1 MRPTRRAETKRCVF
15 DLEEKLQKARER
27 ELEHLKLHRA
37 RSKLHRARSKLHAAC
52 LIERAREHQ
61 RLLQNES
68 FTAAKP
74 RRHDLPPQGA
84 GIGRPSSAQTHKVII
99 RRTDTLSR
107 THGKDAGPETKGRTD
122 VED

>member
-1 MRPTRRAETKRCVF
+1 MLWSDVRFASLEVF
-15 DLEEKLQKARER
+15 ASRVC
-27 ELEHLKLHRA
+27 
-37 RSKLHRARSKLHAAC
+37 AASEC
-52 LIERAREHQ
+52 MFDCHHERAREHQ

-99 RRTDTLSR
+99 RRTDR
-107 THGKDAGPETKGRTD
+107 P
-122 VED
+122 